1 MDEKNEKIVEDVEI
15 NVAEEVENVEEIKE
29 ETKQEKFESILE
41 KINKIS
47 EAIQLHADVKMAVE
61 DSEVEETYLRYV
73 ENTLEDKFFSDAKFN
88 DDISAKILLEIVCPE
103 LAKIENFDIEKLVIQ
118 DIGSHFEEQENY
130 IDKIC
135 TYENSFICLFG
146 INENSPEKV
155 IKYESRKFTRTDMIE
170 AVKAQYA
177 DGEKVDLYQYDEYYI
192 GIQEDKLKVFSERK
206 ITALVAVQETVFDK
220 IKSKLLNIFNINIF
234 SKKKYLPNINL
245 VYETN
250 PNRIEELKNTSKV
263 DAKNR
268 MKILLRKEREVT
280 RNTAI

>member
-1 MDEKNEKIVEDVEI
+1 MDEKDEKIVENVEL
-15 NVAEEVENVEEIKE
+15 NAVEEIKE
-29 ETKQEKFESILE
+29 ETKKDQFENILE
-41 KINKIS
+41 KINKVS
-47 EAIQLHADVKMAVE
+47 EAIKLHTDVKKAVE
-61 DSEVEETYLRYV
+61 DNEVDDAYLRYV
-73 ENTLEDKFFSDAKFN
+73 ENTLEDKFFNDAKFN
-88 DDISAKILLEIVCPE
+88 DISSKVLLEIVCPD
-103 LAKIENFDIEKLVIQ
+103 LAKIENFDIEKLSIQ

-146 INENSPEKV
+146 VNENNPENV

-177 DGEKVDLYQYDEYYI
+177 DREKVDLYQYDEYYV
-192 GIQEDKLKVFSERK
+192 GIQENKLKVFSERK

-250 PNRIEELKNTSKV
+250 PNRIEEFKNTSKV
-263 DAKNR
+263 EAKNR
-268 MKILLRKEREVT
+268 MRILLRKEREVT
-280 RNTAI
+280 RNTAV